1 MTAPRPVGRP
11 VLSDADA
18 WRSARERFNQHAKEV
33 PGKDCYAWGGPRT
46 IHLAGKRGVIS
57 PTNFALAEAGHDLK
71 KIVVLQRTCGTRTCL
86 WPEHISVMDMD
97 NPYASWAP
105 FPVPE

>member
-1 MTAPRPVGRP
+1 M
-11 VLSDADA
+11 
-18 WRSARERFNQHAKEV
+18 
-33 PGKDCYAWGGPRT
+33 
-46 IHLAGKRGVIS
+46 IS